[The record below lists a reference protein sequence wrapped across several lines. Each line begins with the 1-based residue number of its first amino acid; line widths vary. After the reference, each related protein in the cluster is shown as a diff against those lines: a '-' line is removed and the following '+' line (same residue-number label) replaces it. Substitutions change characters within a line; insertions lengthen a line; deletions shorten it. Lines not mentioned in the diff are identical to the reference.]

1 MTRLARRLDGI
12 DISGIR
18 KAFETP
24 LRGERGAEPPSPLH
38 SGPIPPPTSPKG
50 EINLALGQPDFDTPA
65 HIKAAAARAL
75 EAGHTAYT
83 PNAGIPEL
91 REAIAAKLKRE
102 NAVSVE
108 PEQVLV
114 TSGASEALHL
124 ALMALV
130 NPGDEVLIPD
140 PGFVSYAPLTRAA
153 GGRPVGVPLRRD
165 LTLDRG
171 KLERAV
177 TRKTRVIIV
186 NSPANPTGAV
196 ERPEDLKALAELAEE
211 RSLML
216 ISDEV
221 YEAFIYEGEHASPAR
236 WAPDHVLTVNAASK
250 TFAMT
255 GWRLGFAAGPPEVI
269 DGMLRLHCYQ
279 QACASSIAQHAAL
292 VAYTGPRDAVAE
304 MRERFRRRRD
314 SVLAALEGAGIP
326 CPRPRGA
333 FYAFPEVGDGDRF
346 AAEAARRGVRVVP
359 GSAFG
364 PRGRMHVRIS
374 YAVAE
379 EKLARGM
386 EILTLMPRRGGR
398 PGGA

>member
-1 MTRLARRLDGI
+1 MARLARRLAHI

-18 KAFETP
+18 KAFERRP
-24 LRGERGAEPPSPLH
+24 SAERGAQPRVRRPED
-38 SGPIPPPTSPKG
+38 
-50 EINLALGQPDFDTPA
+50 INLALGQPDSDTPA

-83 PNAGIPEL
+83 PNAGLPEL
-91 REAIAAKLKRE
+91 QEAIAAKLRRE
-102 NAVSVE
+102 NRVSVA

-130 NPGDEVLIPD
+130 DPGDEVLIPD
-140 PGFVSYAPLTRAA
+140 PGFVSYGPLTRAA

-165 LTLDRG
+165 MTLDP
-171 KLERAV
+171 ERVASRI
-177 TRKTRVIIV
+177 TRKTRAVVV

-196 ERPEDLKALAELAEE
+196 ERPEDLKALAEMAE
-211 RSLML
+211 RKRFML

-221 YEAFIYEGEHASPAR
+221 YEAFVYEGEHASPAR

-250 TFAMT
+250 SYAMT
-255 GWRLGFAAGPPEVI
+255 GWRLGFAAGPPEVV
-269 DGMLRLHCYQ
+269 DGMLRLHCYA

-292 VAYTGPRDAVAE
+292 AAYAGPRDAVAG

-314 SVLAALEGAGIP
+314 LVVERLEAAGVP

-333 FYAFPEVGDGDRF
+333 FYAFPEVGPSGDRF
-346 AAEAARRGVRVVP
+346 AARLAERGVRVVP

-364 PRGRMHVRIS
+364 PRGKRHIRIS

-379 EKLARGM
+379 ERLARGLDVIQATFA
-386 EILTLMPRRGGR
+386 EKSR
-398 PGGA
+398 

>member
-1 MTRLARRLDGI
+1 MIRLVQRLDRI

-18 KAFETP
+18 KAFEKK
-24 LRGERGAEPPSPLH
+24 GAAPSN
-38 SGPIPPPTSPKG
+38 
-50 EINLALGQPDFDTPA
+50 EDINLALGQPDFDTPA
-65 HIKAAAARAL
+65 HIKAAATRAL

-102 NAVSVE
+102 NRVSVD

-114 TSGASEALHL
+114 TSGASEALHI

-153 GGRPVGVPLRRD
+153 GGKPVGVPLRKE
-165 LTLDRG
+165 LTLDLYRLR
-171 KLERAV
+171 KMV
-177 TRKTRVIIV
+177 TRKTRVV
-186 NSPANPTGAV
+186 VVDSPANPTGAV
-196 ERPEDLKALAELAEE
+196 ESPEDLKALAELAEE
-211 RSLML
+211 RNLTL

-221 YEAFIYEGEHASPAR
+221 YEEFIYEGRHASPAR
-236 WAPDHVLTVNAASK
+236 WAPGHVVTVNAASK

-269 DGMLRLHCYQ
+269 DGMLRLHCYI
-279 QACASSIAQHAAL
+279 QACASSVAQHAAL
-292 VAYTGPRDAVAE
+292 AAYTGPKDSVAE
-304 MRERFRRRRD
+304 MRERFRKRRD
-314 SVLAALEGAGIP
+314 FVLDALEEAGIP
-326 CPRPRGA
+326 CARPRGA

-346 AAEAARRGVRVVP
+346 SVEAARRGVRVVP

-364 PRGRMHVRIS
+364 PRGRHHIRIS

-379 EKLARGM
+379 PKLERGM
-386 EILTLMPRRGGR
+386 AILTEVPRKGR
-398 PGGA
+398 